1 MVSVPLANQDPS
13 EEAPASGR
21 RGFGRGR
28 ERDGASF
35 EVLPDSIPPQN
46 LEAEEAVLGGILLDP
61 DAIGRVADVLQPE
74 AFYLNAHREI
84 YRTAVMLHSQGKPT
98 DLTAMAAWLADTGQ
112 LDKVGGSGRLV
123 ELVERT
129 LSTASIDQ
137 VARLVMDKYLRR
149 QLIRSG
155 NEVIALG
162 FDQSKPMEQVLDEA
176 EQKIFAISQEKPSQG
191 LTPTAEILTS
201 TFNEIESRS
210 LGTAVAGIPVNF
222 YDLDAITQG
231 LQRSDLIIVAGR
243 PAMGKTSIVLN
254 IAKNVA
260 QLHQLPVCV
269 FSLEMSKEQLTY
281 RLLSMEVGIE
291 SGRLRTGRLQQEE
304 WPLLG
309 QGINS
314 LGMLPLFIDDKPN
327 SGILEMRSLC
337 RRLMAEQGKELG
349 LIVIDYLQLMEGT
362 TPDNRVQEL
371 SRITRGLKGMAREL
385 NVPVIALS
393 QLSRGVESRT
403 NKRPMLSDLRES
415 GSIEQ
420 DADVVLFIYREEMY
434 VEETDRQNIADII
447 VSKHRNGPTGMVSL
461 FFRKELTQFRDLEM
475 KREEFE

>member
-1 MVSVPLANQDPS
+1 MSVSLPNNGDAANK
-13 EEAPASGR
+13 ASR
-21 RGFGRGR
+21 NENRVKSFR
-28 ERDGASF
+28 EPKF
-35 EVLPDSIPPQN
+35 ETPPDSIPPQN

-61 DAIGRVADVLQPE
+61 DAISRIADVLQPE
-74 AFYLNAHREI
+74 AFYLNAHRQI

-98 DLTAMAAWLADTGQ
+98 DLTAMSAWLADTGT
-112 LDKVGGSGRLV
+112 LEKVGGNNRLV
-123 ELVERT
+123 ELVERVT
-129 LSTASIDQ
+129 STASIEQ
-137 VARLVMDKYLRR
+137 VAKLIMDKFLRR

-155 NEVIALG
+155 NEVIQLG
-162 FDQSKPMEQVLDEA
+162 FEKNLPMEEILDQA
-176 EQKIFAISQEKPSQG
+176 EQKIFAISQEQPTKG
-191 LTPTAEILTS
+191 LTPTSEILTS

-210 LGTAVAGIPVNF
+210 LGTSVAGIPVNF
-222 YDLDAITQG
+222 YDLDAMTQG

-260 QLHQLPVCV
+260 QLHELPVCV

-309 QGINS
+309 QGIDT
-314 LGMLPLFIDDKPN
+314 LGQLPIYIDDKPN
-327 SGILEMRSLC
+327 LSVLEMRSLC

-349 LIVIDYLQLMEGT
+349 LVVIDYLQLMEGT

-371 SRITRGLKGMAREL
+371 SRITRGLKGLAREMK
-385 NVPVIALS
+385 VPVIALS

-420 DADVVLFIYREEMY
+420 DADLVLMIYRDEY
-434 VEETDRQNIADII
+434 YNPDTPDRGITEVI
-447 VSKHRNGPTGMVSL
+447 VTKHRNGPVGTIKLL
-461 FFRKELTQFRDLEM
+461 FEPQFTRFRNLAA
-475 KREEFE
+475 